1 VHDAAGGGIEGLA
14 AMHGATVVPQHEVA
28 DPPGL
33 VPGKGILRRMRPE
46 SVEKYT
52 VGTEVYGH
60 IEDATSKAGKPY
72 NRFKTDK
79 REDYNQAPAAPQ
91 TSASH
96 ATQQAKSTDDY
107 WSDKD
112 KAIRAQW
119 AIGQAKDWALGNDMD
134 FDEIEVVANEFFGMV
149 QRVKGGLSVTDVKK
163 AIPDVVVEPE
173 DGPITYEDIPDFA

>member
-1 VHDAAGGGIEGLA
+1 MAQDYEIIDFKAGDFKDHQGN
-14 AMHGATVVPQHEVA
+14 VWVEVA
-28 DPPGL
+28 F
-33 VPGKGILRRMRPE
+33 KGVSEPARWAMRPE